1 MKKITLVLC
10 FSIVGLIGFAQQK
23 EIPQKLNK
31 SDSVKSITIK
41 LGNHVDVV
49 KIDQVLI
56 SPRDFKNTL
65 KVNNNSHEFVHNK
78 TNSKNFEYRIV
89 QDAFTYNNYAF
100 NYTVKPG
107 LHDRMN
113 ISV

>member
-10 FSIVGLIGFAQQK
+10 LSFVGLIGFAQQNDSS
-23 EIPQKLNK
+23 QKLNK
-31 SDSVKSITIK
+31 SNSEKSITIK
-41 LGNHVDVV
+41 MGNHVDVV

-65 KVNNNSHEFVHNK
+65 KVNTNSHEFVHNK
-78 TNSKNFEYRIV
+78 TKSKTFEYRIV
-89 QDAFTYNNYAF
+89 QDAFTYNNYAI

-107 LHDRMN
+107 LQDMMN
-113 ISV
+113 TSA